1 MRSTRP
7 TPLNRHNLEN
17 HANTFPVIHI
27 EHMNNDA
34 ARYEPRAPWLRRC
47 GGGSGQPGAHLGG
60 EARAEGAATC
70 RADESVGIRVLCGE
84 EGREVR
90 VGGVAH
96 PVVRVAPRPP
106 VRRHIE
112 GDLLRH
118 RQRRESCSS
127 REARRRGVE
136 GAAAAASGEEA
147 EEHAGAR
154 APAEHRRRF
163 DGLALH
169 LAMATAVCPLLRQEW
184 WAGPADGGFR

>member
-1 MRSTRP
+1 MCSTRP
-7 TPLNRHNLEN
+7 TPLYRHNLEN
-17 HANTFPVIHI
+17 HDNTFPAIHI
-27 EHMNNDA
+27 EQVNNDA
-34 ARYEPRAPWLRRC
+34 AGYEPRAPGLRRC

-60 EARAEGAATC
+60 EARAEAAATC
-70 RADESVGIRVLCGE
+70 RTNEGVGIRVLCGE
-84 EGREVR
+84 EGLEVR

-118 RQRRESCSS
+118 RQRPESCSS
-127 REARRRGVE
+127 REVRLRGVE
-136 GAAAAASGEEA
+136 GAAAAGSGEEA

-163 DGLALH
+163 DGFALH
-169 LAMATAVCPLLRQEW
+169 WTTAVCSFLRKK
-184 WAGPADGGFR
+184 WAGPADGG